1 MKRQHIGA
9 VLAGAA
15 FAALACRGDPT
26 SSLRGGAKFVD
37 ISAAVMF
44 IDAGSGKPVSVVVR
58 DEQQNPL
65 AVDVTVNMVN
75 TAVATVAADTTV
87 PSPNGSEHNYI
98 VTAVAPGQTKLVV
111 QGGGVADTAT
121 INVLPVTFGGALST
135 LAPTGGDTVI
145 LASTAVLKF
154 DPAKTTV
161 TFGGDHAAA
170 IYSITADTI
179 KMLAPFS
186 DPGPLAVSNVV
197 ITYVSGLSV
206 SLNTAQSVTQSGSLW
221 TPADTGYTTA
231 PLINLPTTTG
241 GKTVFLADMVG
252 SYNNDAD
259 CGEGTGAG
267 GIGKCAI
274 FKYVA
279 TGTDSLSFSVDWEGT
294 ASDPDIDIYSC
305 DNTGVAG
312 CFEDNG
318 SGATGSK
325 PQIFRL
331 KPTAGTHYYV
341 IEVYAGTP
349 PKNLITTI
357 TKLN

>member
-1 MKRQHIGA
+1 MISGPVPRLPIG
-9 VLAGAA
+9 LAA
-15 FAALACRGDPT
+15 
-26 SSLRGGAKFVD
+26 
-37 ISAAVMF
+37 
-44 IDAGSGKPVSVVVR
+44 
-58 DEQQNPL
+58 N
-65 AVDVTVNMVN
+65 VTVSTINA
-75 TAVATVAADTTV
+75 AVATVAADTTI

-98 VTAVAPGQTKLVV
+98 VTGVSPGQTKLVV
-111 QGGGVADTAT
+111 TSGGLADTAT
-121 INVLPVTFGGALST
+121 LNILPVTFAGALST
-135 LAPTGGDTVI
+135 LTVVGGDTI
-145 LASTAVLKF
+145 TLASTALLKF
-154 DPAKTTV
+154 DTAKTTV
-161 TFGGDHAAA
+161 SFGGDKAAP
-170 IYSITADTI
+170 IFSLTRDTI

-186 DPGPLAVSNVV
+186 NAGALTVSHVQVTYVTGLAV
-197 ITYVSGLSV
+197 TLK
-206 SLNTAQSVTQSGSLW
+206 TAQGVAQSGSLW
-221 TPADTGYTTA
+221 TPADTGYATA
-231 PLINLPTTTG
+231 PQVALPTTTG
-241 GKTVFLADMVG
+241 GKTLFLTDMLG
-252 SYNNDAD
+252 TYTNDAD

-325 PQIFRL
+325 PQVFRL

-341 IEVYAGTP
+341 IEVYAGAP
-349 PKNLITTI
+349 PANIVTTI